1 MRSYYFEH
9 IFRFEYI
16 LLQQPRMKID
26 ILFYLWEQRKIM
38 ENETWWKKDR
48 ESKHLRKFK
57 YFIILLRSR
66 ETLIAIL
73 PFILCELER
82 SGEERLNYII
92 WWKKLRKTI
101 RKMSDKTRK
110 KIVYIKGKKES
121 SNILRNLCCIIFI
134 SLNA

>member
-1 MRSYYFEH
+1 M
-9 IFRFEYI
+9 
-16 LLQQPRMKID
+16 
-26 ILFYLWEQRKIM
+26 
-38 ENETWWKKDR
+38 
-48 ESKHLRKFK
+48 RKFK

-101 RKMSDKTRK
+101 RKMSSKIRK
-110 KIVYIKGKKES
+110 NRLYKRKERLKEVQ
-121 SNILRNLCCIIFI
+121 IFKEIYVALYYFDIIYIFI
-134 SLNA
+134 SMNDWIWFNSISDNNWIINLFEGKYNVTYRHVNCSLGI